1 MQFLYLQLILI
12 LLCSGCMQQED
23 IYGCYGSGKTEDQMT
38 IITPEYLLTIPAK
51 DLENIKNKGVNI
63 NIYKSNYTLQK
74 LYNGYYIKSSY
85 WFCLKEFLFIPYWD
99 TTVWYLGFIPIGK
112 INIHFYPKIPYETA
126 LEYLK
131 SRNLDYDMLENL
143 PIVNTYDGKYF
154 LIPDKSLPKI
164 MLDARA
170 NSTRIIRQEN

>member
-1 MQFLYLQLILI
+1 MRFLYLQVILI
-12 LLCSGCMQQED
+12 LLCSGCMQKED

-51 DLENIKNKGVNI
+51 DLENIKNKGVNV

-74 LYNGYYIKSSY
+74 LYNGYCIRSSY
-85 WFCLKEFLFIPYWD
+85 WFCLKKFLFIPYWD
-99 TTVWYLGFIPIGK
+99 TTLWYLGFIPIDK

-164 MLDARA
+164 MSDARA
-170 NSTRIIRQEN
+170 NSTGIIRQEN